1 MADESRFTILTLGC
15 KINQYETQALKEGW
29 QRKGLSFVERIEDAD
44 VVLINSCAVTE
55 GAVQDARKAA
65 RRVHRTRP
73 EARIVITGCAVPRAA
88 EDLTDLPLQAV
99 LVPQRDKPLLQNDP
113 GLCRASWDASV
124 PWRRAKRRQ
133 GFPGLSISAFPRVRP
148 VLKVQDGCSKGCTY
162 CIVPLTRGPSRSREP
177 KDILAEANRLL
188 QAGHHELV
196 LSGINLGQYAKPSR
210 GLSDFW
216 DLLRWLE
223 ERIVD
228 ISPGSVRLR
237 MSSLEPNLL
246 HAKGLDALSE
256 SRLVCPHLHVSLQSA
271 SPGVLRRMG
280 RDPGSAERVSAFV
293 QDLAGKW
300 PLLGLGA
307 DLLVGFP
314 GETAADFEQTL
325 AFCREMPFSYGHVF
339 AYSPRPGTKA
349 KAMEG
354 QVGSR
359 EKKERSRLLREM
371 LTERR
376 EEFLARL
383 ARQQRVRVVLED
395 TERSVGLCEHYA
407 VCRFD
412 EPLTSEE
419 PGALVDARPAK
430 VSGGELRVRCASGTS
445 DFMEVL

>member
-1 MADESRFTILTLGC
+1 V
-15 KINQYETQALKEGW
+15 
-29 QRKGLSFVERIEDAD
+29 RK
-44 VVLINSCAVTE
+44 T
-55 GAVQDARKAA
+55 A
-65 RRVHRTRP
+65 RRVHRIRP
-73 EARIVITGCAVPRAA
+73 EAGIVITGCAVPRAG
-88 EDLTDLPLQAV
+88 EELTDLPSQAV
-99 LVPQRDKPLLQNDP
+99 LVPQRDKPLLQNAP
-113 GLCRASWDASV
+113 HLSRPCVV
-124 PWRRAKRRQ
+124 PSAPRREAEGRQ
-133 GFPGLSISAFPRVRP
+133 GFPGFSISAFPRARP

-162 CIVPLTRGPSRSREP
+162 CIVPFTRGPSRSREP

-188 QAGHHELV
+188 QAGYHELV

-216 DLLRWLE
+216 DLLHWLE
-223 ERIVD
+223 ERMVD
-228 ISPGSVRLR
+228 VPPGSVRLR

-246 HAKGLDALSE
+246 QAKGLDVLSQ

-280 RDPGSAERVSAFV
+280 RDPMSAERVSAFV
-293 QDLAGKW
+293 EGLRGRW

-314 GETAADFEQTL
+314 GETAQDFEETL

-339 AYSPRPGTKA
+339 VYSPRPGTKA

-354 QVGSR
+354 QVGSKL
-359 EKKERSRLLREM
+359 KKERSRALREV

-376 EEFLARL
+376 ERFLARL
-383 ARQQRVRVVLED
+383 ARESRVRVALED
-395 TERSVGLCEHYA
+395 AKGSVGLCEHYA

-412 EPLTSEE
+412 EPLSGAA
-419 PGALVDARPAK
+419 PGALANAAPVG

-445 DFMEVL
+445 DFMGLRKKNPTE